1 MHKKR
6 TDARHVSRLRYAPPC
21 VLEQRC
27 TQQALETLERPLTCG
42 LQNGTRSRKNRP
54 TIDMLGELAAV
65 APKPLKDGIHAD
77 GGKLYLA
84 SLN

>member
-1 MHKKR
+1 
-6 TDARHVSRLRYAPPC
+6 
-21 VLEQRC
+21 
-27 TQQALETLERPLTCG
+27 
-42 LQNGTRSRKNRP
+42 
-54 TIDMLGELAAV
+54 MLGKLAAV